1 MWRYTQRVSVLY
13 PVKTCMPFR
22 HVITLAALFLVL
34 YLPGLATTPPLDRDE
49 PRFMQASKQM
59 LETGDYVDIRFQEE
73 PRYKKPALIYWMQAG
88 SVKLFAGGDKTALWA
103 YRVPSVLGAV
113 LAVIFTYLTAVTLAA
128 RPVAIV
134 AAGVLASSILL
145 TAEAHIAKTDA
156 MLLAAITAGQY
167 VLAALYRGDHRRH
180 LFPLF
185 WVALGAGVMLK
196 GPVALVPAI
205 ATVAGLAAWDRSLAW
220 AKPLRPLF
228 GIPLMLAV
236 TLPWLIAIIVQSDGH
251 FLQKAVVEDML
262 NKVGG
267 GVESHGMPPGYYLA
281 ILALT
286 FWPGSLF
293 LPVAVAGAWVN
304 RAEKPV
310 RFLICWALPVWLMF
324 ELIPTKLPHYTLPI
338 FPALAILTA
347 MAVTDT
353 GSIARHFE
361 RRWSRIW
368 GGIWLFLGIVL
379 AIGLLGS
386 SLFLIPPVTLA
397 IPDAAFWS
405 AGLAALAVALF
416 STFAY
421 WRGAIRSAL
430 MVAVVGAAGLYV
442 LIFAAALPALQPL
455 WVSTRL
461 AAAVSAAVPDR
472 SSPVFIAGFGEPSA
486 VFLLGT
492 DTRHGSGVEAAR
504 YLDAVSDGVALVEAR
519 HREAFLKQAE
529 SLGLQ
534 PEAGVTI
541 SGLNYS
547 RGDPVAITLYVAAHS

>member
-1 MWRYTQRVSVLY
+1 
-13 PVKTCMPFR
+13 MPLR
-22 HVITLAALFLVL
+22 HVFALAALFLVL

-59 LETGDYVDIRFQEE
+59 LESGDYVDIRFQEE
-73 PRYKKPALIYWMQAG
+73 PRYKKPALIYWMQAA
-88 SVKLFAGGDKTALWA
+88 SVKLFAGGDTGALWA
-103 YRVPSVLGAV
+103 YRLPSVLGAI
-113 LAVIFTYLTAVTLAA
+113 LAVVFTYLTASVLAS
-128 RPVAIV
+128 RSVAIV
-134 AAGVLASSILL
+134 AAGLLASSILL

-167 VLAALYRGDHRRH
+167 VLATLYRGEHRRH

-185 WVALGAGVMLK
+185 WIALGAGVMLK

-205 ATVAGLAAWDRSLAW
+205 ATVAGLGVWDRTLAW
-220 AKPLRPLF
+220 AKPLRPLL
-228 GIPLMLAV
+228 GLPLMLAV
-236 TLPWLIAIIVQSDGH
+236 TLPWFIAIIVQSDGH

-293 LPVAVAGAWVN
+293 LPVAIVGAWLN

-347 MAVTDT
+347 MAVTNT
-353 GSIARHFE
+353 GAIADQFG
-361 RRWSRIW
+361 RRWSQVW
-368 GGIWLFLGIVL
+368 GGVWLVLGISL
-379 AIGLLGS
+379 AVGLLGS
-386 SLFLIPPVTLA
+386 PLFLIPPVTFA

-405 AGLAALAVALF
+405 AGLAALAIALF

-421 WRGAIRSAL
+421 WRGAMRSAL
-430 MVAVVGAAGLYV
+430 LAAVLGSAGLYV
-442 LIFAAALPALQPL
+442 LIFGAALPALQPL

-461 AAAVSAAVPDR
+461 AAAVSETAPER
-472 SSPVFIAGFGEPSA
+472 SAPVFIAGFGEPSA

-492 DTRHGSGVEAAR
+492 DTRHGSGAEAAR
-504 YLDAVSDGVALVEAR
+504 YLDAVSDNVVLVEAR
-519 HREAFLKQAE
+519 HRDAFLKEAE
-529 SLGLQ
+529 TLGLRL
-534 PEAGVTI
+534 EEGDTV

-547 RGDPVAITLYVAAHS
+547 RGDPVAVTLYRAARS

>member
-1 MWRYTQRVSVLY
+1 
-13 PVKTCMPFR
+13 
-22 HVITLAALFLVL
+22 
-34 YLPGLATTPPLDRDE
+34 
-49 PRFMQASKQM
+49 MQASKQM
-59 LETGDYVDIRFQEE
+59 LETGDYVDIRFQED
-73 PRYKKPALIYWMQAG
+73 PRYKKPALIYWMQAA
-88 SVKLFAGGDKTALWA
+88 SVQLFAGGDKTALWA
-103 YRVPSVLGAV
+103 YRLPSVLGAV
-113 LAVIFTYLTAVTLAA
+113 LAVTFTYLTASTLAS
-128 RPVAIV
+128 RSVAIV

-167 VLAALYRGDHRRH
+167 VLAALYRGERRRH
-180 LFPLF
+180 HFPLF
-185 WVALGAGVMLK
+185 WLALGAGVMLK
-196 GPVALVPAI
+196 GPVALVPAV
-205 ATVAGLAAWDRSLAW
+205 ATVAGLAAWDRTLAW
-220 AKPLRPLF
+220 AKPLRPLI

-236 TLPWLIAIIVQSDGH
+236 TLPWFIAIIVQSDGH

-281 ILALT
+281 IIALT

-293 LPVAVAGAWVN
+293 LPVAVAGAWLN

-353 GSIARHFE
+353 GAIAGQLS
-361 RRWSRIW
+361 RRWSKVW
-368 GGIWLFLGIVL
+368 GGIWLLLGIVL
-379 AIGLLGS
+379 AVGLLGS
-386 SLFLIPPVTLA
+386 PLFLIEPLTLA
-397 IPDAAFWS
+397 IPEAAFWS
-405 AGLAALAVALF
+405 AGTAALAVALF

-421 WRGAIRSAL
+421 WRGDVRSAL
-430 MVAVVGAAGLYV
+430 TAAVIGAAGLYV
-442 LIFAAALPALQPL
+442 LIFVAALPALQPL

-461 AAAVSAAVPDR
+461 ADAVSKASPDR

-492 DTRHGSGVEAAR
+492 ETRHGSGEQAAR
-504 YLDAVSDGVALVEAR
+504 YLDAIRDGVVLVEAR
-519 HREAFLKQAE
+519 HREAFMTEAE
-529 SLGLQ
+529 ILGLQ
-534 PEAGVTI
+534 PEAGATI
-541 SGLNYS
+541 KGLNYS
-547 RGDPVAITLYVAAHS
+547 RGDPVTITLYRAARR

>member
-1 MWRYTQRVSVLY
+1 M
-13 PVKTCMPFR
+13 PVR
-22 HVITLAALFLVL
+22 HVIALVALFLVL
-34 YLPGLATTPPLDRDE
+34 YLPGLGTTPPLDRDE

-59 LETGDYVDIRFQEE
+59 LETGDYIDIRFQEE
-73 PRYKKPALIYWMQAG
+73 PRYKKPALIYWMQSA
-88 SVKLFAGGDKTALWA
+88 SVTLFAGGDKTAVWA
-103 YRVPSVLGAV
+103 YRLPSVLGAM
-113 LAVIFTYLTAVTLAA
+113 LAVIFTYLTAVILTS

-134 AAGVLASSILL
+134 AAGILASSILL
-145 TAEAHIAKTDA
+145 VAEAHIAKTDA

-167 VLAALYRGDHRRH
+167 VLAALYRGEHRRH

-185 WVALGAGVMLK
+185 WIALGAGVMLK
-196 GPVALVPAI
+196 GPVALAPAI
-205 ATVAGLAAWDRSLAW
+205 VTIAGLGLWDRTLAW
-220 AKPLRPLF
+220 AKPLRPLV

-236 TLPWLIAIIVQSDGH
+236 TLPWFIAIIVQSDGH

-293 LPVAVAGAWVN
+293 LPLAVTGAWLN

-347 MAVTDT
+347 MAVTDS
-353 GSIARHFE
+353 GAIARHFG
-361 RRWSRIW
+361 RLWSRGW
-368 GGIWLFLGIVL
+368 GGIWLLLGIAL
-379 AIGLLGS
+379 AAGLLGS
-386 SLFLIPPVTLA
+386 PLFLIPPVTLA
-397 IPDAAFWS
+397 MPGVAFWS

-416 STFAY
+416 ATFAY
-421 WRGAIRSAL
+421 WRGAMRSAL
-430 MVAVVGAAGLYV
+430 MIAIIGAAGTYV
-442 LIFAAALPALQPL
+442 LIFEAALPSLQPL
-455 WVSTRL
+455 WVGTRL
-461 AAAVSAAVPDR
+461 AAAVSDAAPDR
-472 SSPVFIAGFGEPSA
+472 STPVFIAGFGEPSA

-492 DTRHGSGVEAAR
+492 DTKHGGGAEAAR
-504 YLDAVSDGVALVEAR
+504 YLDAVRDGVVLVEAR
-519 HREAFLKQAE
+519 HRDAFLKEAE
-529 SLGLQ
+529 ILNLQ
-534 PEAGVTI
+534 TEAGATI

-547 RGDPVAITLYVAAHS
+547 RGDPVAVRLYRAAPR

>member
-1 MWRYTQRVSVLY
+1 
-13 PVKTCMPFR
+13 MPFR
-22 HVITLAALFLVL
+22 HAIALAALFLAL

-59 LETGDYVDIRFQEE
+59 LEAGEYVDIRFQEE
-73 PRYKKPALIYWMQAG
+73 PRYKKPALIYWMQAA
-88 SVKLFAGGDKTALWA
+88 SVQLFAGGDKTALWA
-103 YRVPSVLGAV
+103 YRLPSVLGAV
-113 LAVIFTYLTAVTLAA
+113 LAVIFTYLTASVLASRA
-128 RPVAIV
+128 VAIV
-134 AAGVLASSILL
+134 AAGVLASSVLL

-167 VLAALYRGDHRRH
+167 VLAALYRGERQRH

-185 WVALGAGVMLK
+185 WIALGAGVMLK

-205 ATVAGLAAWDRSLAW
+205 ATVAGLGFWDRTLSW
-220 AKPLRPLF
+220 AKPLRPVF

-236 TLPWLIAIIVQSDGH
+236 ALPWLMAIIVQSDGH

-267 GVESHGMPPGYYLA
+267 GVESHGAPPGYYLA

-293 LPVAVAGAWVN
+293 LPVAVAGAWIA

-347 MAVTDT
+347 MAVTDA
-353 GSIARHFE
+353 GAIAGQFG
-361 RRWSRIW
+361 RRWSQVW
-368 GGIWLFLGIVL
+368 GGIWLFIGIVL
-379 AIGLLGS
+379 AVGLLGS
-386 SLFLIPPVTLA
+386 SLFLMPSVILA
-397 IPDAAFWS
+397 IPEAAFWS
-405 AGLAALAVALF
+405 AGLAALAVALI
-416 STFAY
+416 STLAY

-430 MVAVVGAAGLYV
+430 MASVLGAAGVYV
-442 LIFAAALPALQPL
+442 LIFVAALPALHPL

-461 AAAVSAAVPDR
+461 ADAVSEAASDR
-472 SSPVFIAGFGEPSA
+472 SAPVFIAGFGEPSA

-492 DTRHGSGVEAAR
+492 DTRHGSGAEAAR
-504 YLDAVSDGVALVEAR
+504 YLDAIRDGVALVEAR
-519 HREAFLKQAE
+519 HRAAFFREAE
-529 SLGLQ
+529 ILGLR
-534 PEAGVTI
+534 PEAGATI

-547 RGDPVAITLYVAAHS
+547 RGDPVAITLYRTAGR

>member
-1 MWRYTQRVSVLY
+1 
-13 PVKTCMPFR
+13 MPFR
-22 HVITLAALFLVL
+22 HVIVLTALFVVFF
-34 YLPGLATTPPLDRDE
+34 LPGLTSTPPLDRDE

-88 SVKLFAGGDKTALWA
+88 SVKLFAGGDTTAIWA
-103 YRVPSVLGAV
+103 YRLPSVLGAV
-113 LAVIFTYLTAVTLAA
+113 LAVIFTYLTASILAS
-128 RPVAIV
+128 RSVAIV
-134 AAGVLASSILL
+134 AAGLLASSVLL
-145 TAEAHIAKTDA
+145 TVEAHIAKTDA

-167 VLAALYRGDHRRH
+167 VLAALYRGDRRRH

-185 WVALGAGVMLK
+185 WIALGAGLMLK
-196 GPVALVPAI
+196 GPVALVPVI
-205 ATVAGLAAWDRSLAW
+205 ATVAGLGFWDRTLAW

-236 TLPWLIAIIVQSDGH
+236 TLPWFIAIIVQSDGH

-267 GVESHGMPPGYYLA
+267 GMESHGMPPGYYIA
-281 ILALT
+281 VLALT

-293 LPVAVAGAWVN
+293 LPVAVAGAWFG

-310 RFLICWALPVWLMF
+310 RFLICWVLPVWLMF

-353 GSIARHFE
+353 GSIAHHFE
-361 RRWSRIW
+361 RRWSQIW
-368 GGIWLFLGIVL
+368 GGVWLFLGVAL
-379 AIGLLGS
+379 AAGLLGS
-386 SLFLIPPVTLA
+386 PLFLIPPVTLA
-397 IPDAAFWS
+397 IPEAAFWS
-405 AGLAALAVALF
+405 AGLTALAVALIC
-416 STFAY
+416 TIAY

-430 MVAVVGAAGLYV
+430 MAAVLGAAGVYV

-455 WVSTRL
+455 WVGTRL
-461 AAAVSAAVPDR
+461 AAAVSEAAPDR
-472 SSPVFIAGFGEPSA
+472 STPVFIAGFGEPSA

-492 DTRHGSGVEAAR
+492 DTRHGGGADAAR
-504 YLDAVSDGVALVEAR
+504 YLDAVSDGVVLVEAR

-534 PEAGVTI
+534 PEAGATI

-547 RGDPVAITLYVAAHS
+547 RGDPVAVTLYRIARR